1 MQSTTESVTQA
12 VVNEACHVFD
22 HCIAKIRHCLDQL
35 TEEQVWWR
43 PREEMNSI
51 GNLILHLTGNVGQWI
66 GNGLG
71 GESDRRN
78 RPAEFSERGQISKT
92 VLLRRLETTVAKAEE
107 SLRHATAEVMLSK
120 RRIQGF
126 DVTGWGAVFDCVPHF
141 KGHTQ
146 EIVSL
151 TRMQLGSIA
160 HRSQFHRPRF
170 LCPTSPASCRK
181 SMPAILRRPS
191 HFTGMMKLVH

>member
-1 MQSTTESVTQA
+1 MQSTAESVTQA

-22 HCIAKIRHCLDQL
+22 YCVAKIRHCLDQL

-43 PREEMNSI
+43 PSEEMNSI

-66 GNGLG
+66 GTGLG
-71 GESDRRN
+71 GEPDIRN
-78 RPAEFSERGQISKT
+78 RPREFSERGQISKT
-92 VLLRRLETTVAKAEE
+92 VLLQRLETTVAKAEE
-107 SLRHATAEVMLSK
+107 FLSHATAEVMLSK

-126 DVTGWGAVFDCVPHF
+126 NVTGWGVVFDCVPHF

-151 TRMQLGSIA
+151 TRMQLGSNYRY
-160 HRSQFHRPRF
+160 HWRPKT
-170 LCPTSPASCRK
+170 PEEGA
-181 SMPAILRRPS
+181 PS
-191 HFTGMMKLVH
+191 